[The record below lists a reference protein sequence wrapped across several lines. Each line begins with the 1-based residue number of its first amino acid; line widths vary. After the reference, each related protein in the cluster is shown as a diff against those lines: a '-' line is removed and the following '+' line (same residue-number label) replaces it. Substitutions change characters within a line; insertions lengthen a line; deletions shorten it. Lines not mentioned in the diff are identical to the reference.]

1 MKWDL
6 WFDMDFLYFSLI
18 SNRVF
23 YLPHLSKNMVD
34 QIRPKLFKKCL
45 SFVENSFIFSGPFW
59 SLPQWHTNLQP
70 VKTQELF
77 YTSQFKIL
85 ILIYQSSFLQFFLK
99 LDDVQMANSAFR
111 NHASYSRHS
120 GSVDTSPVSSCLNF
134 RAWASLFLCVF
145 AQEFGLL

>member
-1 MKWDL
+1 MSFFCGELICIL
-6 WFDMDFLYFSLI
+6 WSILI
-18 SNRVF
+18 F
-23 YLPHLSKNMVD
+23 AK
-34 QIRPKLFKKCL
+34 
-45 SFVENSFIFSGPFW
+45 
-59 SLPQWHTNLQP
+59 WHTNLQP

-120 GSVDTSPVSSCLNF
+120 GSVDTSPVSSYLNF
-134 RAWASLFLCVF
+134 RA
-145 AQEFGLL
+145 